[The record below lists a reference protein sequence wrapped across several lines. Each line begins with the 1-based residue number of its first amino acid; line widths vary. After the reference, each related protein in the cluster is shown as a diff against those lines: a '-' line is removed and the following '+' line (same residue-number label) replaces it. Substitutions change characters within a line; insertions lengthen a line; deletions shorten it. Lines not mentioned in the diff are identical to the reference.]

1 MRDKVNIKTSSMFKE
16 LVDGAK
22 NPKKTKNNKKKT
34 TKEQEH
40 V

>member
-16 LVDGAK
+16 LVNGAK
-22 NPKKTKNNKKKT
+22 NPKKKKKQPKKT